1 MKSVAAADA
10 PVARGVG
17 RRARSLTGVSQIQS
31 GTAYSIV
38 NQLSSM
44 ALDDTNAST
53 SNGTKIQEWSCN
65 GYPQQNWTI
74 TSQGGGIYTIV
85 NQLSGKALDDTNAST
100 ANGNQ
105 MQQWSPD
112 GYPQQNWTITSQGG
126 GIYTIV
132 NQLSGKALDA
142 GASMTNGAIMQQWDR
157 NGYPQQNWIIVPAGS
172 CNGFPVLTNTP
183 YTLVNQQSSLALDDT
198 NASTANGTRMQQWN
212 CDGYGQQNWVLTP
225 VNNGGYSIVNQL
237 SGKALDNGSSVSNG
251 APIVQQSATG
261 GQQQSWFLIPGPAG
275 SFIVV
280 NQLSGKAVDVPSA
293 SLANGTALQQWDR
306 DGFPQQNWTFVP
318 AGSCAAKSG
327 FSILIDTN
335 QMNNTEAMN
344 DAPLAADGVWS
355 IPVNS
360 CSGCIAD
367 PITDPNGTW
376 PGALARLNAA
386 NWTVTEDTYDTS
398 GYYPSAQLTAQYIGR
413 APNASMVYHEQNTP
427 NGTVLLTSEIDN
439 AAAWT
444 GNSIIVLSRS
454 YTSNLASY
462 VDAALGD
469 GHTSGAAFE
478 TNPPYASISGQYF
491 NQGIQDILSSG
502 RRAYMLLPPV
512 AAGGDYLSDMQSGVT
527 QYLASSSQFGN
538 PNLFIVLAIYGR
550 PQSGVGFL
558 QPEPGASSGN
568 SVLAV
573 RNWLYS
579 YRSTTFRN
587 GH

>member
-1 MKSVAAADA
+1 MRSTGTAGP
-10 PVARGVG
+10 PVARSAG

-44 ALDDTNAST
+44 ALDVPGGST
-53 SNGTKIQEWSCN
+53 SNGTKIQQWSCN
-65 GYPQQNWTI
+65 GYGQQNWIVTDA
-74 TSQGGGIYTIV
+74 GGGTYTVV
-85 NQLSGKALDDTNAST
+85 NQLSGKALDDTNASN

-105 MQQWSPD
+105 IQQWDRD

-126 GIYTIV
+126 GVYTIV

-142 GASMTNGAIMQQWDR
+142 SASMTNGTIMQQWDR
-157 NGYPQQNWIIVPAGS
+157 NGFTQQNWIIVPAGS
-172 CNGFPVLTNTP
+172 CNGFPVQSNTP

-212 CDGYGQQNWVLTP
+212 CNGSAQQNWVLSP
-225 VNNGGYSIVNQL
+225 MNNGGYSIVNQL
-237 SGKALDNGSSVSNG
+237 SGKALDNGSSASNG
-251 APIVQQSATG
+251 GPIVQQSATG
-261 GQQQSWFLIPGPAG
+261 GQQQSWFLMPGPAG

-280 NQLSGKAVDVPSA
+280 SQLSGKAVDVPGA
-293 SLANGTALQQWDR
+293 SLASGTTMQQWDR
-306 DGFPQQNWTFVP
+306 DGYPQQNWAFVP

-327 FSILIDTN
+327 FGILIDTN

-355 IPVNS
+355 TPVNS
-360 CSGCIAD
+360 CSGCISD

-386 NWTVTEDTYDTS
+386 NWIVTENGYNSS
-398 GYYPSAQLTAQYIGR
+398 GYYPAAQLTAQYIGR

-427 NGTVLLTSEIDN
+427 NDTVLLTSEIDN

-444 GNSIIVLSRS
+444 GTSIIVLSRS
-454 YTSNLASY
+454 YADQRADY
-462 VDAALGD
+462 VRAALGD

-478 TNPPYASISGQYF
+478 TNPPYASISTQNF
-491 NQGIQDILSSG
+491 NQGIQDILTSG
-502 RRAYMLLPPV
+502 RKAYMLLPPV
-512 AAGGDYLSDMQSGVT
+512 AGDDYLADMQSGVT
-527 QYLASSSQFGN
+527 QYLANGSQLGN

-573 RNWLYS
+573 RNWLYG
-579 YRSTTFRN
+579 YRSTAFRN